1 LSLFS
6 NAGAAGAAAISTP
19 IPERG
24 RTVVVVRFP
33 DPDDACRC
41 SHDLAT
47 ASVSRK
53 P

>member
-1 LSLFS
+1 M
-6 NAGAAGAAAISTP
+6 
-19 IPERG
+19 
-24 RTVVVVRFP
+24 VVVVQFP

-47 ASVSRK
+47 ATEFSRK